1 MPSIVMRLLLLCM
14 FVGWLGC
21 VGCQLTVRPA
31 ASVSCFLEYQN
42 LLPRHDQDAVT
53 SLLVRFSR
61 HEWQVE
67 DIIQLQGEVKTG
79 VTNELSLDGL
89 DMTRSELALACIYAA
104 AGPSILPSYTETKEV
119 LSRQVAGDIY
129 RYHINKVDDQNVAE
143 VVGKVDAWIAGYL
156 CAQKIR

>member
-1 MPSIVMRLLLLCM
+1 M
-14 FVGWLGC
+14 
-21 VGCQLTVRPA
+21 
-31 ASVSCFLEYQN
+31 
-42 LLPRHDQDAVT
+42 
-53 SLLVRFSR
+53 LLVRFSR

-104 AGPSILPSYTETKEV
+104 TGPSILPSHTETKEI